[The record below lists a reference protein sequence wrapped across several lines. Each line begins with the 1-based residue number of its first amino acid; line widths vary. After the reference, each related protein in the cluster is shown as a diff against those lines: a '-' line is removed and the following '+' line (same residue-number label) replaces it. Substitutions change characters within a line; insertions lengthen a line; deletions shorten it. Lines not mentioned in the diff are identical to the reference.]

1 MTYYDEFEYGKRYV
15 VLEDSD
21 NVFSTGDIVICV
33 EQGSSVPY
41 FVREK
46 DYNPNLLLSQYKR
59 SMLHPLCSW
68 EVEEYKEEEI

>member
-41 FVREK
+41 FVF
-46 DYNPNLLLSQYKR
+46 LGS
-59 SMLHPLCSW
+59 
-68 EVEEYKEEEI
+68 